1 VFIDFLLDTFRQ
13 YADQDAIIWHDTTY
27 TYQWLFE
34 RTRHWRDVLRINQI
48 NKGTV
53 AILEADFSPNSIALF
68 IALIEAGCVS
78 VPLTPNVNVP
88 RGEFIEIA
96 EGEVCFSSDEEDN
109 ISIKP
114 LNRSATHELYLQ
126 LRSREHPGLV
136 SFSSGSTGGNKAAV
150 HDMTCLLDKYKTPR
164 HRFRAISFLL
174 FDHLGGINT
183 MLYTLSN
190 GGCLV
195 VVPDRS
201 PDSVLRAVERHQVQ
215 LLPTTPTFINL
226 ILISEA
232 YKRYNLDSL
241 EVVTYGTEPMPEST
255 LSAFHQL
262 FPAIR
267 LVQTYGLSEV
277 GVLRSKS
284 KGSDS
289 LWVKIGG
296 EGFETRVVDGVLH
309 IKAHSAMLGYLNAPN
324 PYTEDGWFN
333 TRDHVE
339 VDGEYVRIIGH
350 ESAVIT
356 VGGEKVYPAEV
367 ESIIQE
373 LDNVAEAAVYGEKNA
388 ILGNIVCARVTL
400 IEDEPHKLFIT
411 RLKQF
416 CRQRLPRYKVPMKVI
431 ISSKFYHSARLKKV
445 RKTDTAN
452 SK

>member
-1 VFIDFLLDTFRQ
+1 MFINFLLDIFRR

-27 TYQWLFE
+27 KYQWLLE
-34 RTRHWRDVLRINQI
+34 KTTYWRDVIRANQI

-53 AILEADFSPNSIALF
+53 AVLEADCSPNSIALF
-68 IALIEAGCVS
+68 IALVDAGCVLA
-78 VPLTPNVNVP
+78 PLTPAVSAS
-88 RGEFIEIA
+88 RRELIEIA
-96 EGEVCFSSDEEDN
+96 EGEVCFSLDEEDN
-109 ISIKP
+109 ISIKQ
-114 LNRSATHELYLQ
+114 LHCAATHELYKR
-126 LRSREHPGLV
+126 LRSLAHPGLV
-136 SFSSGSTGGNKAAV
+136 TFSSGSTGRNKAAV
-150 HDMTCLLDKYKTPR
+150 HDMTCLLNKYKTPR
-164 HRFRAISFLL
+164 HRLRTISFLL

-195 VVPDRS
+195 LIPDRS
-201 PDSVLRAVERHQVQ
+201 PDSVLRTVERHRVQ

-232 YKRYNLDSL
+232 YRRYVLDSL
-241 EVVTYGTEPMPEST
+241 EMVTYGTEPMLEST
-255 LSAFHQL
+255 LHSFHRL
-262 FPAIR
+262 FPKIR

-296 EGFETRVVDGVLH
+296 EGFETRVVDGILH

-339 VDGEYVRIIGH
+339 VDGEYVRIIGR
-350 ESAVIT
+350 ESTMIN

-367 ESIIQE
+367 ENIIQE

-400 IEDEPHKLFIT
+400 IKDEPPKLFT
-411 RLKQF
+411 ARLKQF
-416 CRQRLPRYKVPMKVI
+416 CRQRLLGYKVPAKII
-431 ISSKFYHSARLKKV
+431 ISPKLYHSARLKKI
-445 RKTDTAN
+445 RKTDTLN
-452 SK
+452 G

>member
-1 VFIDFLLDTFRQ
+1 VFIDFLLNTFRHC
-13 YADQDAIIWHDTTY
+13 ADHDAIVWRDTTY
-27 TYQWLFE
+27 KYQWLSE
-34 RTRHWRDVLRINQI
+34 RTGHWLDVIRDNQI
-48 NKGTV
+48 NKGTIV
-53 AILEADFSPNSIALF
+53 ILEADFSPNSIALF
-68 IALIEAGCVS
+68 IALVEAGCVV
-78 VPLTPNVNVP
+78 VPLTPTASVP
-88 RGEFIEIA
+88 HHELIEIA
-96 EGEVCFSSDEEDN
+96 EGEICFSSDEDDD
-109 ISIKP
+109 ISFKR
-114 LNRSATHELYLQ
+114 LDCSAKNELYKQ

-136 SFSSGSTGGNKAAV
+136 SFSSGSAGRSKGVV
-150 HDMTCLLDKYKTPR
+150 HDMTCLLDKYKIPR
-164 HRFRAISFLL
+164 RRLRTISFLR

-195 VVPDRS
+195 VIPDHS
-201 PDSVLRAVERHQVQ
+201 PDTVLRAIECHRVQ

-232 YKRYNLDSL
+232 YKRYKLDSL
-241 EVVTYGTEPMPEST
+241 EMVTYGGEPMLEST
-255 LSAFHQL
+255 LSSFHRL
-262 FPAIR
+262 FPEIR

-296 EGFETRVVDGVLH
+296 EGFETRVVDGILH

-339 VDGEYVRIIGH
+339 VDGEYLRIIGR
-350 ESAVIT
+350 ESTVIN

-367 ESIIQE
+367 ESVIQE
-373 LDNVAEAAVYGEKNA
+373 LDNVAEVAVYGEKNT

-400 IEDEPHKLFIT
+400 MEDESYRLFT
-411 RLKQF
+411 ARLKQL
-416 CRQRLPRYKVPMKVI
+416 CQQRLPRYKVPMKVI
-431 ISSKFYHSARLKKV
+431 ISSEFHHSARLKKA
-445 RKTDTAN
+445 RMSDTSN
-452 SK
+452 S

>member
-1 VFIDFLLDTFRQ
+1 MFIDFLLDTFRR
-13 YADQDAIIWHDTTY
+13 YADQDAIIWHDTIY
-27 TYQWLFE
+27 TYRWLLE
-34 RTRHWRDVLRINQI
+34 KTGHWRDVIRINQI
-48 NKGTV
+48 NKGTII
-53 AILEADFSPNSIALF
+53 ILEADFSPNSIALF
-68 IALIEAGCVS
+68 LALIEAGCVL
-78 VPLTPNVNVP
+78 VPLTPNISIP
-88 RGEFIEIA
+88 RGELTEIA

-109 ISIKP
+109 ISIKQ
-114 LNRSATHELYLQ
+114 LNRSATHELYKQ

-136 SFSSGSTGGNKAAV
+136 SFSSGSTGGTKAAV
-150 HDMTCLLDKYKTPR
+150 HDMTYLLDKYKTPR
-164 HRFRAISFLL
+164 HRLRTISFLL

-183 MLYTLSN
+183 MFYTLSN

-201 PDSVLRAVERHQVQ
+201 PDSVLRAVEHHQVQ

-232 YKRYNLDSL
+232 YKHYKLDSL
-241 EVVTYGTEPMPEST
+241 EMVTYGTEPMLEST
-255 LSAFHQL
+255 LHTFHRL
-262 FPAIR
+262 FPQIR

-277 GVLRSKS
+277 GVLHSKS
-284 KGSDS
+284 KDSDS

-296 EGFETRVVDGVLH
+296 EGFETRVVDGILH

-339 VDGEYVRIIGH
+339 VDGEYVRIIGR
-350 ESAVIT
+350 ESTIIN
-356 VGGEKVYPAEV
+356 VGGENVYPAEV

-373 LDNVAEAAVYGEKNA
+373 LDNVAEAAVYGEMNA

-400 IEDEPHKLFIT
+400 IEDEPYKLFTT

-416 CRQRLPRYKVPMKVI
+416 CRQRLPGYKVPMKVI
-431 ISSKFYHSARLKKV
+431 ISPKLYHSARLKKI
-445 RKTDTAN
+445 RKTDIAN
-452 SK
+452 S

>member
-1 VFIDFLLDTFRQ
+1 VFIDSLLNTFRQ
-13 YADQDAIIWHDTTY
+13 YADQDAIVWHDTTY
-27 TYQWLFE
+27 KYQWLSE
-34 RTRHWRDVLRINQI
+34 RIGHWRDVIRGTQI
-48 NKGTV
+48 NKGTI

-68 IALIEAGCVS
+68 IALVEAGCVV
-78 VPLTPNVNVP
+78 VPLTPTASVP
-88 RGEFIEIA
+88 QHELIKIA
-96 EGEVCFSSDEEDN
+96 EGEVCFSSDEDDD
-109 ISIKP
+109 ISIKR
-114 LNRSATHELYLQ
+114 LDRSATHELYKQ

-136 SFSSGSTGGNKAAV
+136 SFSSGSAGGSKAVV

-164 HRFRAISFLL
+164 RRLRTISFLR

-195 VVPDRS
+195 VIPDRS
-201 PDSVLRAVERHQVQ
+201 PDSVLRAIERHRVQ

-232 YKRYNLDSL
+232 YKRYKLDSL
-241 EVVTYGTEPMPEST
+241 EMVTYGTEPMLEST
-255 LSAFHQL
+255 LSSFHRL
-262 FPAIR
+262 FPQIR

-277 GVLRSKS
+277 GVLHSKS

-296 EGFETRVVDGVLH
+296 EGFETRVVNGILH

-339 VDGEYVRIIGH
+339 VDGEYLRIIGR
-350 ESAVIT
+350 ESTVIN

-367 ESIIQE
+367 ESTIQE
-373 LDNVAEAAVYGEKNA
+373 LDNVAEAAVYGEKNT

-400 IEDEPHKLFIT
+400 MKDEPYRLFT
-411 RLKQF
+411 ARLKQF
-416 CRQRLPRYKVPMKVI
+416 CRQRLPGYKVPMKVI
-431 ISSKFYHSARLKKV
+431 ISPKLHHSDRLKKV
-445 RKTDTAN
+445 RIIDT
-452 SK
+452 SDS